1 MQKIKSAI
9 SLIMKCRLAIFQ
21 GACRKYFRHFET
33 EPAGM
38 KNGSLLSAGRLLSA
52 GSLPETLLSA

>member
-1 MQKIKSAI
+1 MQNIKSAI

-38 KNGSLLSAGRLLSA
+38 KNGSLFNG
-52 GSLPETLLSA
+52 GIKKEV